1 MQNNN
6 CAPINKSDIG
16 LLTRFFT
23 TQFFFRTKNFC
34 VRGGY
39 PILTPIRHCSAGGS
53 SLPCFAVHSYSFWL
67 YVCMN
72 ILGTLFIN
80 IKYNCIMTKL
90 TKAQKSAKI
99 SEAKEL
105 VISMTKSS
113 GLVMLPANETF
124 EVSIESGVTID
135 SIESSAITTESG
147 VHKFIPVVCVDS
159 NDKEYKSSLYCGTT
173 EKTPEE
179 RKDWHIALFEQFGD
193 VISELSFVGKT
204 GDVRKNKAG
213 YDVTYL
219 SIEE

>member
-1 MQNNN
+1 
-6 CAPINKSDIG
+6 
-16 LLTRFFT
+16 
-23 TQFFFRTKNFC
+23 
-34 VRGGY
+34 
-39 PILTPIRHCSAGGS
+39 
-53 SLPCFAVHSYSFWL
+53 
-67 YVCMN
+67 
-72 ILGTLFIN
+72 
-80 IKYNCIMTKL
+80 MTKL

-99 SEAKEL
+99 SEAKDL
-105 VISMTKSS
+105 VINMTKSS

-124 EVSIESGVTID
+124 DVSIDANVTIE
-135 SIESSAITTESG
+135 SIEANAITTESG
-147 VHKFIPVVCVDS
+147 VHKFIPVICTDS

-204 GDVRKNKAG
+204 GDIRKNKAG